1 MVLKCNIRER
11 FKLKLNNMTTNYDS
25 EIGKIIGTTIKCMFP
40 YNPNKNRFKYCFEML
55 NYGGTHRDELELWC
69 EESPTREW
77 GNMGY
82 VYCQTDEDAIE
93 FINTWGINY
102 PRRRKQPDARKQCAE
117 KINGHCPL
125 HNLFC
130 RYPECEK

>member
-1 MVLKCNIRER
+1 
-11 FKLKLNNMTTNYDS
+11 MTTNCDS
-25 EIGKIIGTTIKCMFP
+25 TIAKPLPRTTIKCMLP
-40 YNPNKNRFKYCFEML
+40 YNPDKNRFKYCFEMTY
-55 NYGGTHRDELELWC
+55 YGSNQRDELELWC

-82 VYCQTDEDAIE
+82 VYCQSDEDAIE

-102 PRRRKQPDARKQCAE
+102 PRRRKQPAVRKQCAE

-130 RYPECEK
+130 QYPECEK